1 MFTEQEGSSNMVYVT
16 GDLHGDYSRF
26 KRPEMKKLRA
36 GDILLVC
43 GDFGFIWDNS
53 KQEQAVLK
61 KLSEKKYTIAFV
73 DGCHENF
80 DLLQQYRLV
89 LNGVNFPTLQVKNIR
104 GNQSCNAAPPANQP
118 ILLQQVKV
126 FVTAIRNLNR
136 NQATVDYIITHEPPA
151 SLKDCL
157 GVDVQQRL
165 EIHAFFEDIIKECD
179 YKKWFFG
186 KCHMD
191 RFIPMKFYAVFQDVL
206 PVTDERD

>member
-1 MFTEQEGSSNMVYVT
+1 MVYVT

-80 DLLQQYRLV
+80 DLLQQYRLAGRRCKIDCPEYFS
-89 LNGVNFPTLQVKNIR
+89 LAAW
-104 GNQSCNAAPPANQP
+104 GN
-118 ILLQQVKV
+118 L
-126 FVTAIRNLNR
+126 
-136 NQATVDYIITHEPPA
+136 H
-151 SLKDCL
+151 
-157 GVDVQQRL
+157 
-165 EIHAFFEDIIKECD
+165 H
-179 YKKWFFG
+179 
-186 KCHMD
+186 
-191 RFIPMKFYAVFQDVL
+191 
-206 PVTDERD
+206 

>member
-1 MFTEQEGSSNMVYVT
+1 MDSKKASTTNSKTKQKKHIVMQLQKRTFISEIALPYVYIFSKFFGEFPRKIFTFLQKYDRINREQSNQKQWGSMLTEQEGSSNMVYVT

-53 KQEQAVLK
+53 KQERAVLK

-89 LNGVNFPTLQVKNIR
+89 RWRGGVARLIAPNIFHLQR
-104 GNQSCNAAPPANQP
+104 GEIYTIENQKYFAFGGGHSQ
-118 ILLQQVKV
+118 
-126 FVTAIRNLNR
+126 
-136 NQATVDYIITHEPPA
+136 DY
-151 SLKDCL
+151 
-157 GVDVQQRL
+157 
-165 EIHAFFEDIIKECD
+165 
-179 YKKWFFG
+179 
-186 KCHMD
+186 
-191 RFIPMKFYAVFQDVL
+191 
-206 PVTDERD
+206 

>member
-89 LNGVNFPTLQVKNIR
+89 RWR
-104 GNQSCNAAPPANQP
+104 GGSWVM
-118 ILLQQVKV
+118 I
-126 FVTAIRNLNR
+126 
-136 NQATVDYIITHEPPA
+136 
-151 SLKDCL
+151 
-157 GVDVQQRL
+157 
-165 EIHAFFEDIIKECD
+165 
-179 YKKWFFG
+179 
-186 KCHMD
+186 
-191 RFIPMKFYAVFQDVL
+191 
-206 PVTDERD
+206 

>member
-1 MFTEQEGSSNMVYVT
+1 MVYVT

-89 LNGVNFPTLQVKNIR
+89 RWR
-104 GNQSCNAAPPANQP
+104 GEIFCLWRRAQS
-118 ILLQQVKV
+118 
-126 FVTAIRNLNR
+126 
-136 NQATVDYIITHEPPA
+136 
-151 SLKDCL
+151 
-157 GVDVQQRL
+157 RL
-165 EIHAFFEDIIKECD
+165 
-179 YKKWFFG
+179 
-186 KCHMD
+186 
-191 RFIPMKFYAVFQDVL
+191 
-206 PVTDERD
+206 